1 MHVANSR
8 LVGTLIVTMG
18 ATLVLAACSSSGR
31 YRFAGVGNP
40 PPGASSSSTS
50 SGGTSTSSGG
60 TSTSSGGTSTSS
72 GGTSTSSGGTSSS
85 SGGQGSLTANEVIVA
100 AGNAVIGLG
109 GKHNEIAG
117 VVNGALPGAQPIT
130 GTVTRVLTG
139 TGQAVVDIGK
149 GRSVVLS
156 GIDSRL
162 GDLVTL
168 DLGGTAL
175 IGRNGTPLIGVSVL
189 SPGQA
194 NGRAITVGL
203 AGAGSLANIDLGLK
217 NGTGGL
223 LGGVTGG
230 TAGVLGGVTGTV
242 GGVVNTVTGGTAGGG
257 LLGGVTGGT
266 AGGGVLGSVT
276 GGTVGG
282 VVGGVTGGTG
292 GGGLLPGVTTTVGN
306 VLGSTGLLGG
316 GLTGGLLSSK

>member
-1 MHVANSR
+1 
-8 LVGTLIVTMG
+8 
-18 ATLVLAACSSSGR
+18 
-31 YRFAGVGNP
+31 
-40 PPGASSSSTS
+40 
-50 SGGTSTSSGG
+50 
-60 TSTSSGGTSTSS
+60 
-72 GGTSTSSGGTSSS
+72 
-85 SGGQGSLTANEVIVA
+85 VIVA

-109 GKHNEIAG
+109 GKHSEIAG
-117 VVNGALPGAQPIT
+117 VLNGALPGAQPIT

-139 TGQAVVDIGK
+139 TGQAVVDVGN

-203 AGAGSLANIDLGLK
+203 AGAGSLANVDLGLK

-230 TAGVLGGVTGTV
+230 TAGGVLGGVTGTV

-257 LLGGVTGGT
+257 LVSGVTGGT
-266 AGGGVLGSVT
+266 AGGGVLGNVT

-282 VVGGVTGGTG
+282 VLGGVTGGAS
-292 GGGLLPGVTTTVGN
+292 GGGLVPGVTTTVGN
-306 VLGSTGLLGG
+306 VLGNTGLLGG
-316 GLTGGLLSSK
+316 GLTGGLLGAK